1 MGTKHLIDSNAVIEF
16 LGGTLPSAGSDWM
29 QNICDQN
36 LQYLSVINKIEVL
49 GFNGSPSELLVFSE
63 FIQAAQ
69 VIPLSEA
76 VVQQTIEI
84 RKIYKIKLSVAII
97 AATAMVHD
105 LTLITR
111 NTSDFY
117 PIQQLPCIN
126 VHHF

>member
-1 MGTKHLIDSNAVIEF
+1 MKYLIDTNAVIEF
-16 LGGTLPSAGSDWM
+16 LGGSLPASGSDWM
-29 QNICDQN
+29 QKICDQN

-84 RKIYKIKLSVAII
+84 RKIYKIKLPDAII

>member
-1 MGTKHLIDSNAVIEF
+1 
-16 LGGTLPSAGSDWM
+16 M
-29 QNICDQN
+29 QKICDQN

-84 RKIYKIKLSVAII
+84 RKIYKIKLPDAII

>member
-1 MGTKHLIDSNAVIEF
+1 MGTKYLIDNNAVIEF

-36 LQYLSVINKIEVL
+36 LQFLSVINKIEIL
-49 GFNGSPSELLVFSE
+49 GFNVPPSELVVFNE

-69 VIPLSEA
+69 VIPLSET

-84 RKIYKIKLSVAII
+84 RKTYKIKLPDAII
-97 AATAMVHD
+97 AATAMVYG

-117 PIQQLPCIN
+117 PIQQLPCIDI
-126 VHHF
+126 HHF

>member
-84 RKIYKIKLSVAII
+84 RKIYKIKLPDAII

>member
-84 RKIYKIKLSVAII
+84 RKNIKLNFPLRLLLPLPWF
-97 AATAMVHD
+97 M
-105 LTLITR
+105 
-111 NTSDFY
+111 TSR
-117 PIQQLPCIN
+117 
-126 VHHF
+126 